1 MFSSQKR
8 LLIKLL
14 LLFFLLSLALNACN
28 MPRPGSAPTQSE
40 AGAIYTAA
48 AQTVQAQLTQVN
60 RPPSGTSGTPFF
72 STATTAPGGA
82 LTLTPSPSGT
92 QSASSEDCDQA
103 EFEKDVTYPDG
114 TDIAPGTSFV
124 KTWRLTNAGTCTWTS
139 GYTVVFTGGEA
150 MGAPASVPLS
160 GTPVAPGE
168 SVDVSVTFIAP
179 DSSGTYRSEWMLRNA
194 SNQNFGVGDKNKP
207 FWVDI
212 DVVVATGIVY
222 DFIARASSAEWVSGT
237 GSGAGSPL
245 NFGGEEDNP
254 NGVAKIKDNAPL
266 ETGAS
271 SGKLLLTYPRRENNG
286 YISGTF
292 PVYTVQPGDQF
303 QARLGFLI
311 PDGDCGAGKVVF
323 QLGYV
328 EDGSRRDLQQW
339 TKSCSGRLQLVDLDL
354 SSLKGKSV
362 RFVLEVRADGSSQGD
377 YAIWNS
383 ALIEN

>member
-1 MFSSQKR
+1 MVLSQRR
-8 LLIKLL
+8 LWIKLF
-14 LLFFLLSLALNACN
+14 LLFFLLAQVLSACN

-72 STATTAPGGA
+72 STATPAPGGA
-82 LTLTPSPSGT
+82 LTQTPASSGT
-92 QSASSEDCDQA
+92 QSASADCDRV

-139 GYTVVFTGGEA
+139 GYSVVFTGGEA
-150 MGAPASVPLS
+150 MDAPASVPLPT
-160 GTPVAPGE
+160 TPVAPGE
-168 SVDVSVTFIAP
+168 SVDVSVTFVAP
-179 DSSGTYRSEWMLRNA
+179 DSSGTYRSEWMLRNT
-194 SNQNFGVGDKNKP
+194 SNQNFGVGDENKP

-222 DFIARASSAEWVSGT
+222 DFIARSSSAEWVSGT

-245 NFGGEEDNP
+245 NFDGEDDNP

-271 SGKLLLTYPRRENNG
+271 SGKLLLTYPKRENNG
-286 YISGTF
+286 YVAGTF
-292 PVYTVQPGDQF
+292 PAYTVQPGDQF

-339 TKSCSGRLQLVDLDL
+339 TKSCSGRLQLVEVDL

-362 RFVLEVRADGSSQGD
+362 RLVLEVRADGSPQSD